1 MSGMLLVRAALAM
14 LALPAD
20 STARAPRTLPELEQR
35 ILRVLDSTRTPGAS
49 VALVTRDTALWVT
62 GLGLAD
68 VARRRPATPRTLF
81 RIGST
86 SKSVTALVI
95 LQLVREGKLSLDD
108 RLRERAPEIAF
119 ENRWEATDPVRIVHL
134 LEHTTG
140 FDDFALRDYAS
151 SDSTPLTL
159 RQGLDFTPA
168 TRRSRWRPGTRVSY
182 CNSGPGLAAYVAEKV
197 DGQPFEAI
205 AQRRV
210 FDPIGMRTATYLLSP
225 VVRAEGA
232 TLYRDDG
239 RTPVPYWHVL
249 QRPAGSI
256 NASAEDMARYLR
268 FLLGRGTIDGTEL
281 VPAGLIERMEL
292 PRSSLSARAGLP
304 VGYGLHLGSYVDSGF
319 VWVGHNGG
327 VDGGLSMLAYLP
339 SAGRGFYF
347 AINSGNIAA
356 YEGVHALLRDYL
368 IRDLT
373 RPALPPAAPLSP
385 QARTRWTGWFRSDSP
400 RNQRLYGVERVLSL
414 TRVTADDSTLMV
426 RTLFDSGARYVP
438 VSGRLFRQSP
448 EPVPTLALIEDAANG
463 RPVAIER
470 VGYLMPRELVRV
482 SDAIAWL
489 EMAGMLAFVLALV
502 ATLLFALIWVP
513 RLVFR
518 RLRGERQLRVRALP
532 LLAALAMGAYVVTL
546 IVAAADPIGRLG
558 TRTPWSVSLWMLSVS
573 FALVSVLAVVVAFR
587 ADRSAMRRGVW
598 WLSMLASATFAVV
611 ALYLAYWGLIGWR
624 TWA

>member
-1 MSGMLLVRAALAM
+1 VLLLSVASAI
-14 LALPAD
+14 LALSAD
-20 STARAPRTLPELEQR
+20 STSRAPRTLPELEQR
-35 ILRVLDSTRTPGAS
+35 ILRVLDSTHTPGAS
-49 VALVTRDTALWVT
+49 VALVTRDSALWVT
-62 GLGLAD
+62 GLGFAD
-68 VARRRPATPRTLF
+68 VARRRQATARTLF

-108 RLRERAPEIAF
+108 PLRERAPEIAF
-119 ENRWEATDPVRIVHL
+119 DNRWEATDPVRIVNL

-151 SDSTPLTL
+151 SDSTPLIL

-182 CNSGPGLAAYVAEKV
+182 CNSGPGLAAYVAEKI

-225 VVRAEGA
+225 AMRAEGA

-239 RTPVPYWHVL
+239 ITPVPYWHVL

-268 FLLGRGTIDGTEL
+268 FLIGQGTIDGAQL
-281 VPAGLIERMEL
+281 VPAGLIERMAL
-292 PRSSLSARAGLP
+292 PHSSLSARAGLP
-304 VGYGLHLGSYVDSGF
+304 VGYGLFLGSYVDSGF

-327 VDGGLSMLAYLP
+327 VNGGLSMFAYLP

-347 AINSGNIAA
+347 AINSGSIAA
-356 YEGVHALLRDYL
+356 YKALHSLLRDYL
-368 IRDLT
+368 VRDLT
-373 RPALPPAAPLSP
+373 RPALPPAAPMSA
-385 QARTRWTGWFRSDSP
+385 QARARWTGWFRSDNP
-400 RNQRLYGVERVLSL
+400 RNQKLYGVERVLSL
-414 TRVTADDSTLMV
+414 TRVTADDSTLVV
-426 RTLFDSGARYVP
+426 RSVLDDDARYVP
-438 VSGRLFRQSP
+438 VSERLFRQSS
-448 EPVPTLALIEDAANG
+448 EPVPTLALVEDAANG

-470 VGYLMPRELVRV
+470 VGYLLPRELVRV
-482 SDAIAWL
+482 PSTIAWL
-489 EMAGMLAFVLALV
+489 ELGVVFAFVLALI
-502 ATLLFALIWVP
+502 ATLVFALIWVP

-532 LLAALAMGAYVVTL
+532 LLGALAIGAHVVIL
-546 IVAAADPIGRLG
+546 IGAAGDPIARLG
-558 TRTPWSVSLWMLSVS
+558 APTAWSVSLWVLSVS
-573 FALVSVLAVVVAFR
+573 FALVSVLALFTALR

-598 WLSMLASATFAVV
+598 WLSVFASATFTVV
-611 ALYLAYWGLIGWR
+611 AAYLAYWGLIGWR